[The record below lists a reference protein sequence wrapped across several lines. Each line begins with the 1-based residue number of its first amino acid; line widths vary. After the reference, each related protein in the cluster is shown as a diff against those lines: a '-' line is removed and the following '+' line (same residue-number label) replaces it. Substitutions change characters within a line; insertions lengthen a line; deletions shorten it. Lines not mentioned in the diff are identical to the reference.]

1 MTYEEWKTASEAA
14 RAKTDEASRIWN
26 EVFPC
31 NGKLPSDTTRVSKHY
46 LALKA
51 DYDKAAAEHRA
62 VYTGIPNAWMR
73 KAARARRNR

>member
-31 NGKLPSDTTRVSKHY
+31 NGKLPSD
-46 LALKA
+46 
-51 DYDKAAAEHRA
+51 
-62 VYTGIPNAWMR
+62 NAWMR